1 MNLLEDKRI
10 LLDILVDNLVREI
23 NFDWNFD
30 EVDDDLNL
38 VMLIVNDDDLFIVI

>member
-1 MNLLEDKRI
+1 MNLFEDKRI
-10 LLDILVDNLVREI
+10 LFDILVDNLVREI

>member
-1 MNLLEDKRI
+1 MNLFEDKRI
-10 LLDILVDNLVREI
+10 LLDILVDNLVKEI

>member
-1 MNLLEDKRI
+1 MNLFEDKRI

>member
-1 MNLLEDKRI
+1 MNLFEDKRI

-23 NFDWNFD
+23 NFDWDFD

>member
-1 MNLLEDKRI
+1 MFEDKRI

>member
-1 MNLLEDKRI
+1 MNLFEDKRF